1 MTPTANNNYWFS
13 HSLPL
18 TPNFSGTSEEETLSF
33 LPQFKQIDIANRAL
47 Q

>member
-1 MTPTANNNYWFS
+1 MTPTANNIYWFS
-13 HSLPL
+13 DSLSL
-18 TPNFSGTSEEETLSF
+18 TPSFAGTVEEETLSF